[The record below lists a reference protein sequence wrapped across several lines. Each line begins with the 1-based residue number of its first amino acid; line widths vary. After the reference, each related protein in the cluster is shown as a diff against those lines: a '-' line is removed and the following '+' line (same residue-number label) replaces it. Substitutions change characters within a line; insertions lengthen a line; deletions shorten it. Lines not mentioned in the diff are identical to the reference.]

1 MICMLI
7 LELEEASVLM
17 TGWVDLA
24 TFLYEKSEL
33 HLDKIKDLY
42 NFNFNCILFDCRL
55 ICGRE

>member
-1 MICMLI
+1 MILN
-7 LELEEASVLM
+7 ELEEASVLM

-24 TFLYEKSEL
+24 TFLYEKSEM

-42 NFNFNCILFDCRL
+42 NFNFNCILCDCRL